1 MTVSGVAP
9 TGLPVED
16 VVGEIRRALR
26 GVGHAVLMAPP
37 GAGKTTV
44 VPLRLLNE
52 AWLGDQRIVVLEP
65 RRLAARAAARRMSE
79 LLGEPVGR
87 TVGYRTRDEKVLTA
101 SSRIEVITE
110 GILVRRL
117 QRDPELPGTG
127 LVILDEVHE
136 RNLTSDLSLAML
148 LDARGAIRPDLRVLA
163 MSATLDATRLAT
175 LVGGDQGPAPQVHSD
190 GRQYP
195 VTVRWHPAHERDR
208 LEGHTARVV
217 TEALRTS
224 SEGDVLVFLP
234 GAAEIDRTAKA
245 LGQGL
250 PNGVDVHRLHGSLP
264 PADQDRALQASP
276 AGRRRVVL
284 ATDIA
289 ESSLTVA
296 GVRIVVDAGRARG
309 PRFDAG
315 SGLTRLVTV
324 DASQASADQRAGR
337 AGRLGPGVA
346 HRLWSEAE
354 HLRRPAFPT
363 PEIAAADLT
372 GLALELAAWGSDPGD
387 LPFLDQPP
395 ARAWEEAVALLSELG
410 ALDDAGRPTPVGR
423 SMSDLPVHPRLARLL
438 VDGRRS
444 GHGRTA
450 AVLAALL
457 DERDILTGY
466 RNDRPA
472 DLAERVAVV
481 DRKGELP
488 GNVNRHV
495 VRTVA
500 RRASE
505 LERRVGTAGRDGKGS
520 DSPSRGRSGRDG
532 PNGPTDRVGKS
543 HGRHGGRAGGAKSES
558 RADPTALGPLV
569 ALAYPER
576 IAQATGGGRFRLHN
590 GRGAELPTTD
600 PLSAAPFL
608 AVAELDAGIGD
619 GRIRTAAAL
628 DATDV
633 WSLLDD
639 QMEVTTVLQ
648 WSPEIDDLRSRTE
661 TRAGALVLKSVEGRA
676 KPGPDTVDALVDR
689 VRATEGS
696 ALGWTD
702 GSRALQRRIGFL
714 RAVDGDR
721 WPDVSDAAL
730 LADAETWLAP
740 YLVGAT
746 GRRDLAALDL
756 STVLRSGFD
765 HRMRTDLDRLAPTT
779 VTLANG
785 RTLKI
790 DYADGSPTAAVRAQD
805 LFGVTGHPTVVGDR
819 VPVVL
824 HILSPARRPVQ
835 VTADL
840 PGFWAGTWTEVR
852 KEMAG
857 RYPKHDWPV
866 DPATA
871 TPPAPRSRGGSS
883 RR

>member
-1 MTVSGVAP
+1 M
-9 TGLPVED
+9 VE
-16 VVGEIRRALR
+16 EIRSALR

-44 VPLRLLNE
+44 VPLRLLDE

-65 RRLAARAAARRMSE
+65 RRLAARAAAQRMAD

-87 TVGYRTRDEKVLTA
+87 TVGYRTRDEKVLSA
-101 SSRIEVITE
+101 ASRIEVITE

-148 LDARGAIRPDLRVLA
+148 LDAQGAIRPDLRVLA
-163 MSATLDATRLAT
+163 MSATLDATRLAA

-190 GRQYP
+190 GRQHP

-208 LEGHTARVV
+208 LDGHTARVV
-217 TEALRTS
+217 GEALRTTVA
-224 SEGDVLVFLP
+224 GDVLVFQP
-234 GAAEIDRTAKA
+234 GAAEIDRTARA
-245 LGQGL
+245 LAL
-250 PNGVDVHRLHGSLP
+250 PDGVDVHRLHGSLP
-264 PADQDRALQASP
+264 PADQDRALQPSP
-276 AGRRRVVL
+276 DGRRRVVL

-337 AGRLGPGVA
+337 AGRLGPGIA

-395 ARAWEEAVALLSELG
+395 ARAWEEAVALLTELG
-410 ALDDAGRPTPVGR
+410 ALDAAGRPTPMGR
-423 SMSDLPVHPRLARLL
+423 TMADLPVHPRLARLL
-438 VDGRRS
+438 VDGGRR
-444 GHGRTA
+444 GLGRPA

-472 DLAERVAVV
+472 DLAERVAAI
-481 DRKGELP
+481 DRKGDLP

-505 LERRVGTAGRDGKGS
+505 LERRASTADRDGKA
-520 DSPSRGRSGRDG
+520 SGR
-532 PNGPTDRVGKS
+532 
-543 HGRHGGRAGGAKSES
+543 GGRDAPHRAADRERKNGGQGRD
-558 RADPTALGPLV
+558 RAMSKTRVDPTALGPLV

-619 GRIRTAAAL
+619 GRIRTGAAL
-628 DATDV
+628 DSADV
-633 WSLLDD
+633 WALVDGRTEIVTLLR
-639 QMEVTTVLQ
+639 
-648 WSPEIDDLRSRTE
+648 WSPDVDDLRSRTE

-676 KPGPDTVDALVDR
+676 QPGPATAEALVDR
-689 VRATEGS
+689 VRATDGA

-702 GSRALQRRIGFL
+702 GARALQHRIGFL
-714 RAVDGDR
+714 RALDGDR

-730 LADAETWLAP
+730 LAEADTWLAP
-740 YLVGAT
+740 YLVSAS

-756 STVLRSGFD
+756 SMVMRTGFD

-779 VTLANG
+779 ITLANG

-790 DYADGSPTAAVRAQD
+790 GYADGSPTGAMRAQD
-805 LFGVTGHPTVVGDR
+805 LFGVTRHPTVVGDR
-819 VPVVL
+819 IPVVL

-857 RYPKHDWPV
+857 RYPKHDWPT
-866 DPATA
+866 DPAKA
-871 TPPAPRSRGGSS
+871 TPPAPRNRGPRS
-883 RR
+883 